1 MNNINNPIHDPFED
15 INPIRKV
22 KQEKRNQGD
31 ILINRFR
38 EIIENMDKKSL
49 LKINEILINKLK
61 EFE

>member
-38 EIIENMDKKSL
+38 DEEIFSRISHLD
-49 LKINEILINKLK
+49 
-61 EFE
+61 